1 MLPRASGT
9 RGLGVAGA
17 LLALAGGCRAPGPP
31 PAPAEIALVRVATP
45 YDLTTLDPH
54 AVDWASHTGILANI
68 YEPLVAMDSE
78 MRVRPGL
85 AESWESPDPLTW
97 VFHLRRRVT
106 FHGGGRLSATDVVY
120 TVHRLRTRSDLGM
133 STYLEGVTE
142 ATAVDPDTV
151 RLRTSVPTQV
161 LLNKLAS
168 VPVIREGSGDQLTTA
183 PDGTGPFRLAGPWQR
198 GMPLRLARYP
208 GYWGQAPAV
217 AAVEFDPGQADALGG
232 LRAGRYQLV
241 QCTSRTG
248 TDSGADRFLVQA
260 VGTLSVKLL
269 GFDVARE
276 TTPHCSLRAN
286 PFRQRSVRQAIHL
299 ALDRRRLSEELS
311 SDASPLAQGVPRF
324 VFGFDPDQQT
334 PVPDLGRARALLASA
349 GVGGGFSA
357 TLLTPSQ
364 LTETARL
371 VADQLAPLGI
381 RLQVEAVSQEEHV
394 ARLAAGDGTVWVDR
408 FSCAT
413 GDASD
418 FLNDVLH
425 SRDPARHYGA
435 FNFGGWASPALDR
448 LIEASLGLEPPRT
461 RLRALQHILALAAEE
476 LPVVA
481 LYEDREVFAVDRSL
495 RWTPRRDG
503 AILAAEMSPRGDR
516 P

>member
-1 MLPRASGT
+1 
-9 RGLGVAGA
+9 V
-17 LLALAGGCRAPGPP
+17 
-31 PAPAEIALVRVATP
+31 LVRVATP

-54 AVDWASHTGILANI
+54 AVDWASHTGILANL
-68 YEPLVAMDSE
+68 YEPLVTMDAE
-78 MRVRPGL
+78 MRLRPAL

-97 VFHLRRRVT
+97 VFHLRRGVT
-106 FHGGGRLSATDVVY
+106 FHSGRTLSAADVVY
-120 TVHRLRTRSDLGM
+120 TMHRLRTRSDLEM

-142 ATAVDPDTV
+142 VAAVDRDSV
-151 RLRTSVPTQV
+151 RLRTRAPTRV
-161 LLNKLAS
+161 LLNKLVN
-168 VPVIREGSGDQLTTA
+168 VPMVREGSGERLA
-183 PDGTGPFRLAGPWQR
+183 WASDGTGPFRLVGPWQR
-198 GMPLRLARYP
+198 GKPLRLARYQ
-208 GYWGQAPAV
+208 GYWGKAPAV

-232 LRAGRYQLV
+232 LRAGRYQVV
-241 QCTSRTG
+241 QCPSRAG
-248 TDSGADRFLVQA
+248 TDRDAARFLVQSA
-260 VGTLSVKLL
+260 DTLSVKFL
-269 GFDVARE
+269 GFDVARD

-299 ALDRRRLSEELS
+299 ALDRQQLSEDLS

-324 VFGFDPDQQT
+324 VFGFNPDLQA
-334 PVPDLGRARALLASA
+334 PVPDLGRARALLAAA
-349 GVGGGFSA
+349 GVGSGFSA
-357 TLLTPSQ
+357 TLLTPAQ

-371 VADQLAPLGI
+371 VAGQLAPLGI
-381 RLQVEAVSQEEHV
+381 RLQVEAVSQEEH
-394 ARLAAGDGTVWVDR
+394 ARRLAAGDGTVWLNR

-425 SRDPARHYGA
+425 SRDAPGHYGA
-435 FNFGGWASPALDR
+435 FNDGGWASPELDR
-448 LIEASLGLEPPRT
+448 LIEASLGLEPPGT
-461 RLRALQHILALAAEE
+461 RLSALQHILSLAAED

-495 RWTPRRDG
+495 LWTPRRDG